1 MITTI
6 DRYPLRAGT
15 LVEWVPDPIGADYS
29 VADIRAASYLQEEHV
44 RAEALFRA
52 AGVQASSWLATAFDL
67 DGRVDIEAMTA
78 MLCTVLDR
86 HEGLRSGFRLDQD
99 RLDRHTYP
107 SSHVRLQPRVVGDF
121 DSGEQIAAYLEQ
133 RFDEFT
139 NPLDHPMPSVFAA
152 ILRDDTTTVV
162 VGSDHSRTDGY
173 SLFLVPDEFH
183 QLRAAQLEG
192 RPHGLGEVASHVDYS
207 HRERSTADAIDAD
220 HRGVRVW
227 KQFLEKCGGALPEF
241 PMDRG
246 VGHGEIPPWSGLHE
260 QLLDAEQSDR
270 FAAACKDA
278 GAQFLIGLV
287 AATAI
292 AIRDAGGPQ
301 EFHTTVP
308 VHTRSTP
315 GWERSLGWYVNSLP
329 ITARVQDGDEFADVV
344 ASTRQSL
351 RAALPAL
358 KVPCS
363 RAWELTGT
371 VPLLRNMVSFMDL
384 RPTPGSE
391 NWDDWNVSGLGKPPP
406 GDHVFFWYLRT
417 HAGTSITS
425 VYPETTLATDLLPR
439 VAAGIGDVLSA
450 VAAGDSVRR
459 GATARPSSAG

>member
-15 LVEWVPDPIGADYS
+15 LIEWLPEPIGADYS
-29 VADIRAASYLQEEHV
+29 VEDIRAPSYLQEEHV
-44 RAEALFRA
+44 RAEALFRL
-52 AGVQASSWLATAFDL
+52 AGVRASSWLATVFDL
-67 DGRVDIEAMTA
+67 DGQVDIKAMTA
-78 MLCTVLDR
+78 LLCTLLER
-86 HEGLRSGFRLDQD
+86 HEGLRSGFRLDGE
-99 RLDRHTYP
+99 RLARHTYP
-107 SSHVRLQPRVVGDF
+107 SSHVCLHPRVVGHF
-121 DSGEQIAAYLEQ
+121 DSGGQIAAYLEQ
-133 RFDEFT
+133 RFDECT

-152 ILRDDTTTVV
+152 IVRDDSTTVLV
-162 VGSDHSRTDGY
+162 SSDHSRTDGY
-173 SLFLVPDEFH
+173 SLFLVPDEFQ

-192 RPHGLGEVASHVDYS
+192 RPHELGEVASHVDYS
-207 HRERSTADAIDAD
+207 DEERSRADAIDAD

-227 KQFLEKCGGALPEF
+227 KRFLERTGGALPEF
-241 PMDRG
+241 PIDRG
-246 VGHGEIPPWSGLHE
+246 VPHGEIPPWSGLHE

-270 FAAACKDA
+270 FAAACKQA
-278 GAQFLIGLV
+278 GAQYLIGLV

-292 AIRDAGGPQ
+292 AIREAGGPD

-329 ITARVQDGDEFADVV
+329 ITARVQDGDEFDDVV
-344 ASTRQSL
+344 ASTRHSL
-351 RAALPAL
+351 REALPAV

-391 NWDDWNVSGLGKPPP
+391 QWDDWNVSGLGKPPP
-406 GDHVFFWYLRT
+406 GDHVFFWFLRT

-425 VYPETTLATDLLPR
+425 VYPDTTLATDLLPR
-439 VAAGIGDVLSA
+439 VAARIGDVLAA
-450 VAAGDSVRR
+450 VAAGESLKRV
-459 GATARPSSAG
+459 ASA